1 VNWHILIYKL
11 SAKVFSVAVK
21 GYMLTVA
28 VKGYMLTVAVKGYML
43 TVSALPQGAAYWKI

>member
-28 VKGYMLTVAVKGYML
+28 VKGYMLTV
-43 TVSALPQGAAYWKI
+43 SALPQGAAYWKI